1 MHKTLLLSF
10 FFPSHLFQALQC
22 HKINNKGSIK
32 GFPGASDYSGDLLKE
47 ECDILMPCAKEKSID
62 VDNAGDIKAKVIVEG
77 ANGPI
82 TPGADKILQ
91 KKNVLVIP
99 DIYSNAGGV
108 TVSYFEYLKNL
119 NHVSHGKLSFQM
131 EKDDAHMMMHSI
143 SQSLK
148 RYGFCMEICP
158 TPAYKHRL
166 EKATEYDIVMSSLKF
181 VMDYAGNGIMHTAH
195 DHKLC
200 LDLRTAAYMWAVR
213 KVFKAYEAQGLG
225 M

>member
-1 MHKTLLLSF
+1 MNYNHKTQILRY
-10 FFPSHLFQALQC
+10 HFQALQC

-32 GFPGASDYSGDLLKE
+32 GFPGAADYSGDLLKE
-47 ECDILMPCAKEKSID
+47 ECDILVPCAKEKSIHCE
-62 VDNAGDIKAKVIVEG
+62 NAGDIQAKVIVEG

-82 TPGADKILQ
+82 TPAADKILR
-91 KKNVLVIP
+91 KKDVLVIP
-99 DIYSNAGGV
+99 DIYANAGGV

-131 EKDDAHMMMHSI
+131 EKDDAYMMMHSI
-143 SQSLK
+143 SQSLQ
-148 RYGFCMEICP
+148 RYGFCIEMCP

-166 EKATEYDIVMSSLKF
+166 EKATEYDIVTSSLRY
-181 VMDYAGNGIMHTAH
+181 VMEYAGNGIAQTAH

-200 LDLRTAAYMWAVR
+200 LDLRTAAYMWSLR

-225 M
+225 I